1 MKPTHVFT
9 CIALFFLIA
18 APVSAE
24 DRSHRELRSRAQTAY
39 TDGNW
44 QDAFE
49 LYRRLSL
56 DPAAEPEM
64 VSPDFTRAWQCLRQL
79 GRLDELD
86 DFREAVI
93 EQHAANWRL
102 LLAAARSYSQNTH
115 WGYMIAG
122 EFQRGHHRG
131 GGKYVNAVARDR
143 VRALQLLQQAMAPAE
158 SDPQKAEV
166 AQFYMAFARSVKQ
179 GRGTAQAWRLQYLT
193 DLTRLPDYEPG
204 YGHAYGGRTR
214 YAPVDAQGR
223 PVYYQIPKGYN
234 AAASDG
240 ERWRWLLARAVT
252 LHPALKAGVDY
263 TWATFLHQQFGVQT
277 LADYGMLYGRG
288 RLVDKSTHK
297 EDESGTYA
305 VHTLSDDETIA
316 RLAVGVR
323 RFDLPD
329 EFNFIV
335 VYKKILENSDGQSAN
350 AARALAQIYEN
361 RRQYDRAVQYW
372 QLYKKSNRSVAQKR
386 IDQITQNW
394 GVFESSEIGRAHV

>member
-1 MKPTHVFT
+1 MKLTHIIFYMT
-9 CIALFFLIA
+9 LLFLIA
-18 APVSAE
+18 APAVAE
-24 DRSHRELRSRAQTAY
+24 DTSQRELRSRAQKAY

-64 VSPDFTRAWQCLRQL
+64 VGPDFTQAWQSLRQL

-93 EQHAANWRL
+93 QQHAANWRL

-115 WGYMIAG
+115 WGYMIGG
-122 EFQRGHHRG
+122 EFKRGHHRG

-143 VRALQLLQQAMAPAE
+143 VRAMQLLQQAMAPAE

-166 AQFYMAFARSVKQ
+166 AQFYIEFARSVQ
-179 GRGTAQAWRLQYLT
+179 QHRGTAQTWRLQYLT

-204 YGHAYGGRTR
+204 YGHAYSSRSQ
-214 YAPVDAQGR
+214 YAPVDAHGQ
-223 PVYYQIPKGYN
+223 PVYYQIPEDFN

-240 ERWRWLLARAVT
+240 ERWRWLLARSVA

-288 RLVDKSTHK
+288 RLMDKESHK
-297 EDESGTYA
+297 KDESGAYA

-323 RFDLPD
+323 RFDLPA
-329 EFNFIV
+329 EFNFIHAF
-335 VYKKILENSDGQSAN
+335 KELLESHDSSQAAN

-372 QLYKKSNRSVAQKR
+372 QLYKKSNHTAAQKR
-386 IDQITQNW
+386 
-394 GVFESSEIGRAHV
+394 